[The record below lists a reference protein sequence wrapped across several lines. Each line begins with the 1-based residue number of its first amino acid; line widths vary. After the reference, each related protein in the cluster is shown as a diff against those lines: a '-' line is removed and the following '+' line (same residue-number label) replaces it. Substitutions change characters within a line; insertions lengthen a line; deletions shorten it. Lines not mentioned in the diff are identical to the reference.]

1 MTAVES
7 DTRPDTKTNPA
18 GPTKARAMRVV
29 ISIFGILAG
38 LAAIEHGIGEISQ
51 GSTRPTGLLIQSWPD
66 IEAFAIL
73 AGEPALTVLPSL
85 LVSGVLTVIIALALA
100 IWSAA
105 FVQRRGGGLVLI
117 LLSVAL
123 LLVGGGLGPPLL
135 GLILGVAALGMH
147 SVPRRPH
154 RRSLLPLSQAWP
166 WILAVG
172 VVGYLALFPGAVLL
186 YYFAGVANK
195 ALVYALM
202 IISFA
207 ALILSLVTA
216 RAADQKTEQDLEG
229 RQPRRWQVKKS
240 PDHGSHGPSA
250 DADGG

>member
-1 MTAVES
+1 MKEGSQLTAVES

-18 GPTKARAMRVV
+18 GPTKTRAMRVV

-73 AGEPALTVLPSL
+73 AGEPALTVLPNL

-105 FVQRRGGGLVLI
+105 FVQRRAGGLVLI

-147 SVPRRPH
+147 SVPRHPH
-154 RRSLLPLSQAWP
+154 RNSLLPLAQAWP

-202 IISFA
+202 IISLT
-207 ALILSLVTA
+207 ALILSLIAA
-216 RAADQKTEQDLEG
+216 RAADQKTGQDLEG
-229 RQPRRWQVKKS
+229 GDS
-240 PDHGSHGPSA
+240 L
-250 DADGG
+250 ADGP